1 MRRIVSLLPATTEIV
16 MRLGAGDR
24 LMGASHECRVGSE
37 VPRLTWSNVRTAEDG
52 ASGGEIDAEVRDV
65 LGRGEPIFGFDAERF
80 AALEPDVVLTQ
91 SLCNVCAL
99 DGSVVQR
106 AVRELQGADGLGEPV
121 RLLEYAPTT
130 LAEIAAGL
138 EAIGAAIGE
147 AEAGQREAAA
157 MRRRLDA
164 VATSVA
170 GRPRVDVVFLEW
182 LEPLFGCGH
191 WLPEMVEIA
200 GGRELIGQAGARSRT
215 VSAEAVLAADPEVLL
230 VCCCGWPAERTERAW
245 RRFLDGDARLG
256 RMRAVQS
263 GRVHVLGAA
272 DGLTEPG
279 PGLAEDCVRL
289 AALIQGAAW
298 SNRCWASERRPRVA
312 EQRFPD

>member
-24 LMGASHECRVGSE
+24 LVGVSHECRPPEDAGVAESRLPE
-37 VPRLTWSNVRTAEDG
+37 VLTWSNVRTAEDG

-99 DGSVVQR
+99 DGAVVQR
-106 AVRELQGADGLGEPV
+106 AVRGLKKPA
-121 RLLEYAPTT
+121 RLLEYAPTM
-130 LAEIAAGL
+130 LGEIAAGV
-138 EAIGAAIGE
+138 EAIGAAVGEPGAGRRE
-147 AEAGQREAAA
+147 AEG
-157 MRRRLDA
+157 MRRRLEE
-164 VATSVA
+164 VAARVE
-170 GRPRVDVVFLEW
+170 GRPRLEVVFLEW

-191 WLPEMVEIA
+191 WLPEMVEAA
-200 GGRELIGQAGARSRT
+200 GGRELIGRTGARSRT
-215 VSAEAVLAADPEVLL
+215 VLAEEVLAADPEVLL

-245 RRFLDGDARLG
+245 RRLLDGDPRFGRL
-256 RMRAVQS
+256 RAVRR

-279 PGLAEDCVRL
+279 PGLAEDCAGLVG
-289 AALIQGAAW
+289 LIHGRGGVAGERM
-298 SNRCWASERRPRVA
+298 NRSRQTSV
-312 EQRFPD
+312 